1 MEPIVITSVFYLA
14 VATLCL
20 VRRNAGRIFAGLF
33 FLSMALGVNGDFVI
47 ARPQGYLDFADA
59 AMIPQFRDLAIFVVE
74 LSPRGFGT
82 LLLLFEVAVGL
93 LILGR
98 GRQVELGLAA
108 AIISLLA
115 ISPLMTRTLPN
126 VIFAAA
132 LAYC

>member
-33 FLSMALGVNGDFVI
+33 FLSMALGVNGSFVV
-47 ARPQGYLDFADA
+47 ANPQGYQDFADA
-59 AMIPQFRDLAIFVVE
+59 AMIPQYLDLAVFVVE
-74 LSPRGFGT
+74 LSPPGFGT
-82 LLLLFEVAVGL
+82 LLLLFEVAVGVL
-93 LILGR
+93 MLGR
-98 GRQVELGLAA
+98 GRRVELGLAV
-108 AIISLLA
+108 AIVFLLA
-115 ISPLMTRTLPN
+115 ISPLMTMTLPN